1 MKYRNS
7 IVVGKS
13 VYGNYE
19 KCASFIATG
28 KYIRSITALQTV
40 HIIYTDF
47 LRSLFYMIG

>member
-19 KCASFIATG
+19 KCASFIA